1 MRQAFA
7 ALEVSVVTPLA
18 ASCAHPDNEKA
29 RAERGPGK
37 SSRDE
42 ADQGVLATAAAASA
56 RPAPVASSPRLSVTT
71 WFVRMSNT

>member
-29 RAERGPGK
+29 RAGRGHGT

-42 ADQGVLATAAAASA
+42 ADQGVATAAAASA
-56 RPAPVASSPRLSVTT
+56 RPPPVASSPRLSVTT